1 MWYELWK
8 SATSSVSSTFSFGTA
23 TKSALILVGVGVVA
37 MGAGMLLKGTADIVD
52 SVKNRELE
60 EEDFSEEKQSSDDE

>member
-8 SATSSVSSTFSFGTA
+8 SATSSVTSTFSLGTA
-23 TKSALILVGVGVVA
+23 TKTALVLVGVGVVA
-37 MGAGMLLKGTADIVD
+37 LGAGMLLKGTADIVD

-60 EEDFSEEKQSSDDE
+60 DDE